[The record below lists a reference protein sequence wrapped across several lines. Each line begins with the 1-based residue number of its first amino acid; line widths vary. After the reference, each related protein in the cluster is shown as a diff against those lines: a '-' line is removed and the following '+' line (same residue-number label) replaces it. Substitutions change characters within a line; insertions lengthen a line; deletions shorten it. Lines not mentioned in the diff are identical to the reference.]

1 MAVSGAKV
9 TSLSPDTYLSTLVIY
24 DGVRLTLINFCSV
37 WCCVCALLAVAW
49 CLSVFLAVEQ
59 LDISS
64 LVLSRRL
71 HLTYPALCFK
81 EIQASSKIRVLHFQA
96 LHFKKCL
103 PGSSIIAVC
112 CQLSSTKLYTQFDG
126 LDHHNAFVAMQFVSV
141 SLHLRV
147 QHDLWKAERCAG
159 PSAIADA
166 CELLVFFCLLTFSLH
181 SANLKIV
188 VFISLVKQRYIKVTS
203 FQFSFLSQLPFSLD
217 FFDSHQLRLLWQKL
231 WIEQTITHI
240 WFL

>member
-1 MAVSGAKV
+1 MQCDWWKRCALCVLCLSVWNQCKSTAGAVWTSRLCHLCHHRHRTWHGRLRRQGNV
-9 TSLSPDTYLSTLVIY
+9 TLTWHLLVIY

-49 CLSVFLAVEQ
+49 CLSVSLAVEQ

-71 HLTYPALCFK
+71 HLTYPTLCFK

-103 PGSSIIAVC
+103 AGSSIIAVC

-126 LDHHNAFVAMQFVSV
+126 LDHHNAFVAMQFVTV

-166 CELLVFFCLLTFSLH
+166 CELLVFFACSHFHYILL
-181 SANLKIV
+181 I
-188 VFISLVKQRYIKVTS
+188 
-203 FQFSFLSQLPFSLD
+203 
-217 FFDSHQLRLLWQKL
+217 
-231 WIEQTITHI
+231 
-240 WFL
+240 